1 MAAERRILIFG
12 ASYGSLMA
20 SKMLLAGHRVALVCT
35 AQEASSI
42 AAQGISVR
50 IPMRGIDEFALLN
63 SNELPGKLEAV
74 TPARARPERFD
85 LAVLAMQEPQYR
97 APELRDL
104 LARTASA
111 GTPCLSIMNMPPL
124 PFLQRFE
131 HIDIDSCRSSYTE
144 PSVWDALEPGQVT
157 HSSAD
162 PQASRSDVAG
172 AHTIDVRLATN
183 FRSAAFADAAHNLL
197 LQELAASIRDAR
209 LPHRGAAIDVPVKL
223 TVADSRFTALSKWP
237 MLITGNYRC
246 ITGQEPRSIES
257 AVHHD
262 VDGSRTIYDWVC
274 GVCTSLGAAPDDV
287 VPFDKYAAA
296 ARALTAPSS
305 AARALDSGAKDIERV
320 DRLVQSIA
328 RTRGM
333 TLGVLD
339 EVVARVDALLEQNRT
354 TVEG

>member
-1 MAAERRILIFG
+1 
-12 ASYGSLMA
+12 MA
-20 SKMLLAGHRVALVCT
+20 SKLLLAGHRVALVCT
-35 AQEASSI
+35 ADEASLI
-42 AAQGISVR
+42 AAHGISIR
-50 IPMRGIDEFALLN
+50 IPIRGIDECALLN
-63 SNELPGKLEAV
+63 SDGLPGKLEAV
-74 TPARARPERFD
+74 TPAQARPERFD

-104 LARTASA
+104 IARTASA

-131 HIDIDSCRSSYTE
+131 HIDIESCRRSYTD
-144 PSVWDALEPGQVT
+144 PGVWDALEPGQVT

-162 PQASRSDVAG
+162 PQASRSAVPG

-183 FRSAAFADAAHNLL
+183 FRSAPFAATAHNLL

-209 LPHRGAAIDVPVKL
+209 LSHHGATIDVPVKL
-223 TVADSRFTALSKWP
+223 RVADSRFTALSKWP

-257 AVHHD
+257 AVHQD
-262 VDGSRTIYDWVC
+262 LDGSKAIYDWVC
-274 GVCTSLGAAPDDV
+274 QVCASIGAAADDV
-287 VPFDKYAAA
+287 VPFEKYAAA

-305 AARALDSGAKDIERV
+305 AARALDNGAMEIERV

-328 RTRGM
+328 RTHGM
-333 TLGVLD
+333 ALGILD
-339 EVVARVDALLEQNRT
+339 EVVARVDALLAQNRRKAK
-354 TVEG
+354 G